1 MEHSVVSREFQT
13 FFGDDVD
20 DSLAEHSICRV
31 YSLLISKTALSA
43 SMTLSSSVPILQIQ
57 QDSSRQK
64 HPVSSSEGRGCA
76 RAISS
81 KKDN

>member
-43 SMTLSSSVPILQIQ
+43 SMSSSVPILQIQ

-64 HPVSSSEGRGCA
+64 HPVSSSEGRDCA

-81 KKDN
+81 EKDN

>member
-43 SMTLSSSVPILQIQ
+43 SMSSSVPILQIQ